1 MRKII
6 LTLIACVVVLM
17 VGEAA
22 LRPVLFRHVSYSNSE
37 SIDRQLK
44 ERNARSDWNILFV
57 GDSET
62 RWGINPEII
71 DAEFAARGA
80 PAHSFNHA
88 FDGFGASW
96 WSRLLPNLLEQPALK
111 NVEYV
116 VLGLQMI
123 DIHREVRDSGEDC
136 GALQKPVLTSPFA
149 KNLGID
155 YLCADGTWDGRLGR
169 KMFAALWTV
178 KHAPSVRTLILPE
191 FKRDPNDSDE
201 QVKYKL
207 RYNSRKQGDA
217 IRGFEPHRSIAQDR
231 DVFDSEF
238 ARWKAQYEPERD
250 FVPLP
255 TGAWDE
261 LTAQGGFFD
270 RLNSTV
276 RKDGRSL
283 VLFAL
288 PTNPLV
294 IDTFKRRADYKKNS
308 ALLAAWAQSRGVIFL
323 DAGIQDVTDQDHYFS
338 DMRHLSGEGA
348 QHYSKWLGQQLAE
361 RLTLGKQGQP
371 Q

>member
-6 LTLIACVVVLM
+6 LTLIACVVILLAGEMVL
-17 VGEAA
+17 
-22 LRPVLFRHVSYSNSE
+22 RSVLFRHVSYSNSE
-37 SIDRQLK
+37 SIDRQLQ

-62 RWGINPEII
+62 RWGINPEIV
-71 DAEFAARGA
+71 DAELAAGGVQMHA
-80 PAHSFNHA
+80 FNHA

-96 WSRLLPNLLEQPALK
+96 WPSLLPKLLAEPALK
-111 NVEYV
+111 NVKYV
-116 VLGLQMI
+116 AVGVQMI
-123 DIHREVRDSGEDC
+123 DVHRRIRGSGEDC

-149 KNLGID
+149 KDLGVD
-155 YLCADGTWDGRLGR
+155 ALCRDQSWDGRLGR
-169 KMFAALWTV
+169 EIFGTLWTV
-178 KHAPSVRTLILPE
+178 KYAPSVRALILPNFRRTSYE
-191 FKRDPNDSDE
+191 
-201 QVKYKL
+201 L
-207 RYNSRKQGDA
+207 RFNSRKSGES
-217 IRGFEPHRSIAQDR
+217 ISGFEPHRSIAQDR

-250 FVPLP
+250 FAPLQA
-255 TGAWDE
+255 GAWE
-261 LTAQGGFFD
+261 ALTLPAGFFD
-270 RLNSTV
+270 RLNDTV
-276 RKDGRSL
+276 RTDGRSL

-294 IDTFKRRADYKKNS
+294 IDTFKRRADYKKNA

-323 DAGIQDVTDQDHYFS
+323 DAGIQDVADPDRYFS

-348 QHYSKWLGQQLAE
+348 QRYSKWLAEQLAE
-361 RLTLGKQGQP
+361 RLKLGKQGYP